1 MNEIYDQA
9 ISTMKEIRKQINTEM
24 GTLIV
29 IGCSTSTISG
39 DLPGTNSNE
48 ATADE
53 LYRAVNEVFG
63 DEFEIAV
70 QCCEHLNRALVIDR
84 TVADKYGFTPVN
96 AVPKKKA
103 GGAFATKHYNS
114 LPDPVVVEDIAAKA
128 ILGIDIGGIMV
139 GMHIKPV
146 VVPMK
151 IVNHTIGNAFV
162 FAGKSRLKYI
172 GGERTSYSRC

>member
-1 MNEIYDQA
+1 MSEIYEQTL
-9 ISTMKEIRKQINTEM
+9 SSMKEIRSQIDTKM

-48 ATADE
+48 ETADE
-53 LYRAVNEVFG
+53 LYRAVAEVFG
-63 DEFEIAV
+63 NEFEIAV

-84 TVADKYGFTPVN
+84 AVAEKYGFTPVN

-114 LPDPVVVEDIAAKA
+114 LPNPVVVEDIAAKA
-128 ILGIDIGGIMV
+128 ILGIDIGGVMV

-151 IVNHTIGNAFV
+151 IVNHMIGSAFV

-172 GGERTSYSRC
+172 GGERTSYM